1 MDTLMAWTQTDIDK
15 LKAAMAA
22 GVLTVRTGDQSV
34 TYQSLADM
42 EKQLQRMQNEVDQ
55 TNGKTVSRRSV
66 ASYSSG
72 LY

>member
-1 MDTLMAWTQTDIDK
+1 MAYTQADIDK

-22 GVLTVRTGDQSV
+22 GVLTVRTGDNSV
-34 TYQSLADM
+34 TYQDMSALA
-42 EKQLQRMQNEVDQ
+42 KQIERMQNEVDQ